1 MKKQIEITVPHD
13 FSAITLKQYIQFQK
27 DMDTHEGDTEAQ
39 DAFLVYNLTG
49 MTPDMIKELD
59 GNTISNIRKDLT
71 KLLQKTDYP
80 LQRNITLE
88 GVEYGFEPNLSQ
100 MPYGA
105 YLDISKFE
113 NIQLNDD
120 WPTILSI
127 LYRPVK
133 KKKGALYE
141 VEQYNGVEP
150 WDEDKWWEVGM
161 DFHFGCF
168 FFFIRLYKDL
178 VKGTLNSLK
187 NQAEI
192 SPNIKSI
199 LEESGEAI
207 QQLSN
212 LQEKIS

>member
-1 MKKQIEITVPHD
+1 MKKQVEIKVPND
-13 FSAITLKQYIQFQK
+13 FSAVNLKQYVQFQK

-39 DAFLVYNLTG
+39 DAYLVYNLTG
-49 MTPDMIKELD
+49 MTPDMVKELD
-59 GNTISNIRKDLT
+59 SNTISGIRGDLT
-71 KLLQKTDYP
+71 KLLQKTDYEI
-80 LQRNITLE
+80 QRLITID
-88 GVEYGFEPNLSQ
+88 GVEYGFEPNLST

-105 YLDISKFE
+105 YLDISSFE

-127 LYRPVK
+127 LYRPVTK
-133 KKKGALYE
+133 KVGALYE
-141 VEQYNGVEP
+141 IEKYKAPEP
-150 WDEDKWWEVGM
+150 WDDDKWWEVGM

-187 NQAEI
+187 NQEGI
-192 SPNIKSI
+192 SPNIKEI
-199 LEESGEAI
+199 LGESGEAI